1 MSGQPEKMGVFFDRV
16 AEKYD
21 DVHKTLVYDD
31 PEAFYAKVA
40 EPMAPTGNVVQILDL
55 GIGTGLQLDAVFDRV
70 PNAHITGID
79 LAGKMLDLL
88 REKYADKLSQLT
100 LIQDSYLNP
109 LPDVEFDYCIS
120 VMTMHHLLEE
130 KKLAVYQNIYNTLK
144 TGGKYVEGDYIVSA
158 EVSAKEKTA
167 YEAAAGDDSTIL
179 DGFYHIDLPMTAE
192 EVAALLRKAGFNK
205 VELIWQQEVNAIVV
219 AEK

>member
-55 GIGTGLQLDAVFDRV
+55 GIGTGLQLDAVFARV

-88 REKYADKLSQLT
+88 HEKYADKLSQLT
-100 LIQDSYLNP
+100 LIQDS
-109 LPDVEFDYCIS
+109 
-120 VMTMHHLLEE
+120 
-130 KKLAVYQNIYNTLK
+130 
-144 TGGKYVEGDYIVSA
+144 
-158 EVSAKEKTA
+158 
-167 YEAAAGDDSTIL
+167 
-179 DGFYHIDLPMTAE
+179 
-192 EVAALLRKAGFNK
+192 
-205 VELIWQQEVNAIVV
+205 
-219 AEK
+219 